1 MPGCLFG
8 APDHN
13 VLSTATLSWTVSS
26 EDSDYPLTNLTGVLA
41 LESDQVA
48 KAAASTATLRATFDD
63 AQALEGILAI
73 NTNWAG
79 LTVALTN
86 NGGMATQNRT
96 FVNPG
101 DGLQI
106 NGWWDLRDVA
116 GASATQ
122 WNIAVTSAPDQV
134 TIGALLL
141 VSSWDAFKIRWG
153 YRIGHVR
160 PVISHRTSHQK
171 RLTYRIP
178 VKYRTFT
185 GEAFWSED
193 RDGVRALHEQTH
205 GSHTPFAFI
214 PDVDD
219 PDAFLVQF
227 TEDPNEETYE
237 FHQGSFEAATA
248 TGITPMPIHLE
259 EVNAGV
265 TVV

>member
-8 APDHN
+8 TPSN
-13 VLSTATLSWTVSS
+13 TVLSTATLSWTVST
-26 EDSDYPLTNLTGVLA
+26 EDSDYPLTNLTGIQA
-41 LESDQVA
+41 LESDVVA
-48 KAAASTATLRATFDD
+48 KAADVTASLRLDFDD
-63 AQALEGILAI
+63 AQALGGLLAI

-96 FVNPG
+96 FINPG

-116 GASATQ
+116 GTLATQ
-122 WNIAVTSAPDQV
+122 WTIAVTGAPDQV
-134 TIGALLL
+134 TLGAILPI
-141 VSSWDAFKIRWG
+141 VSWDAFKIRWG
-153 YRIGHVR
+153 YSIGHVR

-171 RLTYRIP
+171 RLVYRVP
-178 VKYRTFT
+178 VKYRTFK
-185 GEAFWSED
+185 GQAFWSED

-205 GSHTPFAFI
+205 GSFTPFAFI

-227 TEDPNEETYE
+227 TEEPNEETYE

-248 TGITPMPIHLE
+248 SGITPMPIQLE